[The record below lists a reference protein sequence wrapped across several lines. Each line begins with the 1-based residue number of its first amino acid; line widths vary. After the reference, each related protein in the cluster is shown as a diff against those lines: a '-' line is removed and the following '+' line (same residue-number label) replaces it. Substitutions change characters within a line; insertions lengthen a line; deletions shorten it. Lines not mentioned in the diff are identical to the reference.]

1 MGAIEYPADLTEQ
14 VRATL
19 ARAGFTVDDVSV
31 ASHGGPLIAYD
42 LNEGTTLSW
51 ITAAELTIRAQR
63 ARHEGHHDSADLA
76 QHRAICGTM
85 HAALLAILSQAG
97 YTVIT
102 TATGNIAVTGGTS

>member
-1 MGAIEYPADLTEQ
+1 MGTIEHPVDLTEQ

-51 ITAAELTIRAQR
+51 VTAAELTIRAQR
-63 ARHEGHHDSADLA
+63 ARHEGHQDSADLA
-76 QHRAICGTM
+76 QHRAICTAI
-85 HAALLAILSQAG
+85 HAALLAILGQAG
-97 YTVIT
+97 HTVTT
-102 TATGNIAVTGGTS
+102 TATGDIAVTGGTS